1 MKTKIFKECKN
12 KGICALTSSV
22 NEGLSLDNDKV
33 EETLGKVQKYHNQNT
48 NTEALLSNSS
58 NMIDALRKQCQKIII
73 KSTIRSVR
81 STRTRFGKDS
91 TEKVRK

>member
-1 MKTKIFKECKN
+1 MTKWKKLWEKFKNITTK
-12 KGICALTSSV
+12 
-22 NEGLSLDNDKV
+22 
-33 EETLGKVQKYHNQNT
+33 NT